1 MKKFSVSNIDW
12 KIAFL
17 AAVFTCVLFAYKNL
31 ADKKALEKKEADK
44 LCIEKWETFIK
55 SSLFCGSCA

>member
-31 ADKKALEKKEADK
+31 ADKKALEQKEADK
-44 LCIEKWETFIK
+44 LCVEK
-55 SSLFCGSCA
+55 